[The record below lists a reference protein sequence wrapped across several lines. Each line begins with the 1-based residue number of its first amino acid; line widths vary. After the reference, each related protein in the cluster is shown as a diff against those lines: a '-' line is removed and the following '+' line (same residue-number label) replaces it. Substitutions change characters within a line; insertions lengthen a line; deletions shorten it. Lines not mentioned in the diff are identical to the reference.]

1 MIPSSV
7 LRATAG
13 RVPLSLTQAS
23 AQLIPPIPLYRR
35 LLRVHRSLPH
45 EMRFMGDAYVKS
57 EFRATRSTD
66 NPVHIVAFL
75 TQWKAYLE
83 EIERGLTDS
92 EGKWQGRRL
101 DPEVL
106 DSLNNEQIGQLY
118 EVMHAAKDVWKTP
131 EQLEKEAAEAEA
143 RSAAG
148 KE

>member
-1 MIPSSV
+1 MIPSPA
-7 LRATAG
+7 LRATAA

-35 LLRVHRSLPH
+35 LLRVHRSLPP

-83 EIERGLTDS
+83 EIERGVTDS
-92 EGKWQGRRL
+92 EGRWTGRKL
-101 DPEVL
+101 EAEVL

-118 EVMHAAKDVWKTP
+118 EVMHAAKDVWKSP
-131 EQLEKEAAEAEA
+131 EQLEQEAAEAEA
-143 RSAAG
+143 RAAAG